1 MITFKQYLK
10 NQETDNLIELEEN
23 LFSGILNFIRSAFIK
38 VVGAFKSAFRFLTS
52 KLGFGQ
58 TLSMKINASLT
69 EATET
74 GTDSKSRLGYYSEYV
89 TGVELARI
97 IEDNNFKLSSSSS
110 SALLNRARQNFLN
123 TKLKTLSN
131 FKTLSS
137 EVTRMEAAGKAMAN
151 QIFSDM
157 LIETADLKVTQ
168 FDIQLTGDSLKGEG
182 KADIVLK
189 ARKNSKG
196 EILAEIA
203 GSLKAYQQSR
213 INLANNTLTS
223 FFTVLTGD
231 GNFTSKALEKAQSI
245 IFDSMVKAAMQDG
258 MSKGEAANF
267 LAKKNLN
274 ASEKK
279 KFQKY
284 KDYGRQ
290 TSKETQINTA
300 KIMVNE
306 FNLIYRKDRQKINTN
321 LIKLIGMDG
330 EDDFYAAIGAGKN
343 MRVISSK
350 QSADMKQFISDIR
363 NRALTITMVPNPG
376 KSGRASV
383 TVTLSIGKEILSK
396 SELSL
401 TDTGIGSSGMTP
413 SKGAI
418 KTNFWFNFNDII

>member
-69 EATET
+69 ESTET

-137 EVTRMEAAGKAMAN
+137 EVARMEAAGKAMAN

-157 LIETADLKVTQ
+157 LMETADLKVTQ

-245 IFDSMVKAAMQDG
+245 IFDSMVKAAMEDG

-274 ASEKK
+274 A
-279 KFQKY
+279 
-284 KDYGRQ
+284 
-290 TSKETQINTA
+290 
-300 KIMVNE
+300 
-306 FNLIYRKDRQKINTN
+306 
-321 LIKLIGMDG
+321 
-330 EDDFYAAIGAGKN
+330 
-343 MRVISSK
+343 
-350 QSADMKQFISDIR
+350 
-363 NRALTITMVPNPG
+363 
-376 KSGRASV
+376 
-383 TVTLSIGKEILSK
+383 
-396 SELSL
+396 
-401 TDTGIGSSGMTP
+401 
-413 SKGAI
+413 
-418 KTNFWFNFNDII
+418 